1 MAHVGEGGLP
11 KPGSTSCLPS
21 HNLGNCKAPSSVQC
35 QSSLPKHTF
44 CLARQNLVS
53 RQGFGTVLV
62 GVGAP
67 PFAKVADDGFDGDP
81 VSLNT
86 LSFQGRN
93 IGTNRVSGLQ
103 TTA

>member
-1 MAHVGEGGLP
+1 MSKWSCHPKWLTLGKEGSPSPEALP
-11 KPGSTSCLPS
+11 VSPATTLGTAKLP
-21 HNLGNCKAPSSVQC
+21 PVSSVRARY
-35 QSSLPKHTF
+35 PNTTF

-53 RQGFGTVLV
+53 RQDFGTVLV

-86 LSFQGRN
+86 LSFQDV
-93 IGTNRVSGLQ
+93 T
-103 TTA
+103 